1 MTERLDTGEIADHQV
16 MLYIWG
22 ECYAEEMEKN
32 LKKLLG
38 NAFDEDAFDEMVTQ
52 ICSSE

>member
-1 MTERLDTGEIADHQV
+1 MTEQQDTLKIADHQA

-22 ECYAEEMEKN
+22 DCYAEEMEKN

>member
-1 MTERLDTGEIADHQV
+1 MLDKKSIKSAFES